1 MESLPAYSSIEV
13 AKHATREDA
22 WLIVGGKVLDV
33 SSWLDDH
40 PGGDDILLDHAGMCT
55 NYMNQFKDLRFFENT
70 SCKIITTIT
79 SKVK

>member
-22 WLIVGGKVLDV
+22 WLIIGGKVLDI

-40 PGGDDILLDHAGMCT
+40 PGGDDILLDHVGMYT
-55 NYMNQFKDLRFFENT
+55 KWLNLFKDSRFF
-70 SCKIITTIT
+70 
-79 SKVK
+79 